1 MKWVGVERCNKP
13 ISGGPT
19 LAGLPGG
26 VAGDLLRLYPVKSND
41 EYPMVGIRTPNLD
54 EPVLVCRPLPKKV
67 RIYNRTILAKKISN
81 VPFIASNE
89 YRHMFFLLE
98 LEYLRA
104 GF

>member
-41 EYPMVGIRTPNLD
+41 EYPLVGIRTPNLD
-54 EPVLVCRPLPKKV
+54 DPVLVCRPLPKKV
-67 RIYNRTILAKKISN
+67 RIYNRTILAKNNFKLDP
-81 VPFIASNE
+81 VK
-89 YRHMFFLLE
+89 
-98 LEYLRA
+98 
-104 GF
+104 

>member
-54 EPVLVCRPLPKKV
+54 DPVLVCRPLPKKV
-67 RIYNRTILAKKISN
+67 RIYIRTILEKKMSLLSF
-81 VPFIASNE
+81 FIVKNID
-89 YRHMFFLLE
+89 MFFLLE

>member
-1 MKWVGVERCNKP
+1 MGVERCNKP

-41 EYPMVGIRTPNLD
+41 EYPMVGIRTPHLD
-54 EPVLVCRPLPKKV
+54 DPVLVCRPLPKKV
-67 RIYNRTILAKKISN
+67 RIYIRIILEKTLLSF
-81 VPFIASNE
+81 FIVKNID
-89 YRHMFFLLE
+89 MFFLLE